1 MTAGRWLRMNIIYF
15 GGVLYNDI
23 FMVSMNDNNG
33 MKLLDLLLSLE
44 AGQAQRR
51 PAKGD

>member
-1 MTAGRWLRMNIIYF
+1 MNIIYF

-23 FMVSMNDNNG
+23 FMVSMNDNNA
-33 MKLLDLLLSLE
+33 MKLLGLRGRLQ